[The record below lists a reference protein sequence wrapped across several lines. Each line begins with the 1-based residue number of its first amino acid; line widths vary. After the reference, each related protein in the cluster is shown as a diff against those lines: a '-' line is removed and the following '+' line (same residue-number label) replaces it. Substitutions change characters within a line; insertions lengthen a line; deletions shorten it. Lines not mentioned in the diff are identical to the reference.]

1 LPERIAECF
10 QAPFSLDGHEIHV
23 AVRVGMAAFP
33 EDGDHVETLLQ
44 QANMALQ
51 HAKETGVSAVRYR
64 ASMNATASQRFNL
77 TTELRRAAAE
87 NQFHLHYQP
96 KMNLESGLV
105 DGVESLLRWSSGRE
119 PVSPDVF
126 VPILESLGLIHE
138 VGSWVI
144 ARALTET
151 AGWTVNEGFRVAANV
166 SPLQLNRDDFA
177 DRVLGSIADLGCDPK
192 RLELEVTESSLM
204 ADPRRASVG
213 LARLRA
219 AGVAIAIDDFGT
231 GHSSLRMLAGLPI
244 DVLKI
249 DGSFVRDLVNNRNH
263 RLIVQTTIGLAA
275 SLGLRT
281 VAEGVETAEQLALL
295 KDLGC
300 DSVQGYLI
308 SRPVDASSVVEWL
321 NSDTLVRL
329 RQLIDGQTMSSAPT
343 VSRRAR

>member
-1 LPERIAECF
+1 ME
-10 QAPFSLDGHEIHV
+10 
-23 AVRVGMAAFP
+23 
-33 EDGDHVETLLQ
+33 LL
-44 QANMALQ
+44 
-51 HAKETGVSAVRYR
+51 
-64 ASMNATASQRFNL
+64 F
-77 TTELRRAAAE
+77 
-87 NQFHLHYQP
+87 
-96 KMNLESGLV
+96 
-105 DGVESLLRWSSGRE
+105 GRE
-119 PVSPDVF
+119 PVAPDIF

-151 AGWTVNEGFRVAANV
+151 AAWTVNDGFRVAANV
-166 SPLQLNRDDFA
+166 SPLQLNREDFA
-177 DRVLGSIADLGCDPK
+177 DRVLGCLTDLGCDPK

-204 ADPRRASVG
+204 ADPRRASVA

-308 SRPVDASSVVEWL
+308 SRPADAPSVLAWL
-321 NSDTLVRL
+321 NGDTLGRL
-329 RQLIDGQTMSSAPT
+329 RQLVDGQPASPSRA